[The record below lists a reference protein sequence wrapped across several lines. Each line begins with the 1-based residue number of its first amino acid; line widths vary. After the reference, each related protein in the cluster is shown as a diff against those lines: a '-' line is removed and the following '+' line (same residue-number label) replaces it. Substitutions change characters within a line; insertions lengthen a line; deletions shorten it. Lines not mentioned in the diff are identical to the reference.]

1 MPKRRNPTP
10 QERELL
16 REEEE
21 ERRLRAGLLDPD
33 RADAAIDER
42 IRKNIREHGA

>member
-1 MPKRRNPTP
+1 MPKQRNPTP

-16 REEEE
+16 REEQV

-33 RADAAIDER
+33 RADAAIDAL